1 MVHGEFNLLV
11 YASGEAI
18 IVNPGGTVR
27 TGLPCLD
34 EAAQALQSAGV
45 GRALIAGELWYVPEG
60 RVRER
65 VHDVSRVAR
74 NPQSA
79 EELEA
84 LAFSAFDVLE
94 IDGQYPTS
102 FTAAWKELLR
112 IGQLVPA
119 HTLCNSVEAVRKQ
132 FRYWTELGYE
142 GAVLRSE
149 QAGSYK
155 VKPRHSLDAVVIGFT
170 EGTDKRKSMI
180 HDLLLA
186 LIRPDGAFQ
195 VLGRVCSGFTDQE
208 RRDWLCDL
216 VDWVVGSD
224 YTQSNDGVAYR
235 MVWPRQ
241 VIEISVLDVIASTTR
256 PGAPGILQMCLDW
269 GVEPGDDRRAAV

>member
-1 MVHGEFNLLV
+1 MLAHSDCLDVLLGNYAVGCADCLADPGLVALAQDYRRKAAARLQPLDEAGLNKLPAADYHVSLKIDGEFNLLV
-11 YASGEAI
+11 YAAGEAI

-155 VKPRHSLDAVVIGFT
+155 VKP
-170 EGTDKRKSMI
+170 
-180 HDLLLA
+180 
-186 LIRPDGAFQ
+186 
-195 VLGRVCSGFTDQE
+195 
-208 RRDWLCDL
+208 
-216 VDWVVGSD
+216 
-224 YTQSNDGVAYR
+224 
-235 MVWPRQ
+235 
-241 VIEISVLDVIASTTR
+241 
-256 PGAPGILQMCLDW
+256 
-269 GVEPGDDRRAAV
+269 

>member
-1 MVHGEFNLLV
+1 
-11 YASGEAI
+11 SG
-18 IVNPGGTVR
+18 GGGWGK
-27 TGLPCLD
+27 GLPWLD
-34 EAAQALQSAGV
+34 EAAGRLQQAGID
-45 GRALIAGELWYVPEG
+45 RAVIAGELWYVPEG
-60 RVRER
+60 RIRER
-65 VHDVSRVAR
+65 IHDVSRVAR

-84 LAFSAFDVLE
+84 LAFSAFDVVQ

-102 FTAAWKELLR
+102 FTAAWRELLR
-112 IGQLVPA
+112 IGLLVPA
-119 HTLCNSVEAVRKQ
+119 HTLCNSVEAVGKQ

-142 GAVLRSE
+142 GAVLRSD

-170 EGTDKRKSMI
+170 ARTDERQSMI
-180 HDLLLA
+180 PDLLLG

-195 VLGRVCSGFTDQE
+195 VLGRVGSGFTDQE

-224 YTQSNDGVAYR
+224 YTESNDGVAYR
-235 MVWPRQ
+235 LVWPRQ

-256 PGAPGILQMCLDW
+256 GQPIHQI
-269 GVEPGDDRRAAV
+269 